1 MWSFRVS
8 HHFTNNNRTIDR
20 HGTLALRQAV
30 PSSEANA
37 RVFIPL
43 LALVLAIQI
52 VDAVAT
58 HSMVTMGMV
67 TEANPIVS
75 RLINQGLFLP
85 FKLLGLVVSAGLLWF
100 IWHRFQRIAIT
111 LMIGIV
117 CFYGLVL
124 VWNISTLL

>member
-1 MWSFRVS
+1 MWSFRIN
-8 HHFTNNNRTIDR
+8 HHSVNNNRTINR
-20 HGTLALRQAV
+20 HGSVALRPAV
-30 PSSEANA
+30 SSSEANA

-58 HSMVTMGMV
+58 HSMVTVGMV
-67 TEANPIVS
+67 TEANPVVS
-75 RLINQGLFLP
+75 SLINQGLFLP
-85 FKLLGLVVSAGLLWF
+85 FKLLGLVISGGLLWL

-124 VWNISTLL
+124 V

>member
-37 RVFIPL
+37 RVFTPL

-111 LMIGIV
+111 LMTGIV